1 MKSNFAPLSWIQT
14 FVTLLIIAL
23 LGRWLGIFGNE
34 GVCLAVVVGE
44 ALDFGVAEDKAS
56 LVTQKTS
63 VSNKVDI
70 KEARDK
76 DGEVVAVAL
85 FNKTSDVSVEGLG
98 TPDVYLA
105 DILTLGT
112 VPVSAVSTV
121 YVTEI
126 SGDEDNENFQRAT
139 IKGKAWE
146 NV

>member
-1 MKSNFAPLSWIQT
+1 MKSNLAPLPWIQT

-44 ALDFGVAEDKAS
+44 ALDFGVADDKAS

-63 VSNKVDI
+63 VNNKVDI

-98 TPDVYLA
+98 TPDVYLVDTLA
-105 DILTLGT
+105 LGT
-112 VPVSAVSTV
+112 VPVAAVSTV